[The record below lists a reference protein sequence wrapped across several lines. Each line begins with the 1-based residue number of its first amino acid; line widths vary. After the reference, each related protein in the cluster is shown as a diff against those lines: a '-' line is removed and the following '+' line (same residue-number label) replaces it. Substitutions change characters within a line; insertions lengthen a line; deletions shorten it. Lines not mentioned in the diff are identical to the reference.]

1 MKEVFAFVCVAIIIL
16 TVAGL
21 VWIPAIIGCNEVG
34 GELVINAF
42 NWPVCVPSAR

>member
-1 MKEVFAFVCVAIIIL
+1 MKQAVFLSIIVVL
-16 TVAGL
+16 GVL
-21 VWIPAIIGCNEVG
+21 VVGVIWIPAINDCNAVG

>member
-1 MKEVFAFVCVAIIIL
+1 MAVIIVIGVLIL
-16 TVAGL
+16 GGIWL
-21 VWIPAIIGCNEVG
+21 PAIQHCNEVG

>member
-1 MKEVFAFVCVAIIIL
+1 MREIILFITIAIVIL

-21 VWIPAIIGCNEVG
+21 IWIPAIIGCNEVG